1 MGIRMKD
8 EKLQG
13 HEVGEILQL
22 WNKTYGLTKI
32 FSPDHENVRNFTSQ
46 LYARLKDF
54 LREQSYLEIGIQ
66 EFSFTFAGK
75 TVYFD
80 DQAGSLPFF
89 FFKDGMASLYFS
101 HGLRKKEFNEFLD
114 ICKRESSLP
123 PEESDIVSAFWE
135 RDFVNIRYFAPD
147 EFLESQIGQD
157 VESVEYVV
165 DREDLYTGSIELDP
179 EDQKALFAGIPM
191 SECIGEIGLGPQNE
205 TTPPTEA
212 MEGSPEAAALL
223 SLAEN
228 AQLEQMLMDNRK
240 ASPDQEIISLLLEL
254 LYLEDEPLRFERTLD
269 VLLECH
275 NQFITEG
282 DFGRADDVL
291 SSLDELKNSLHPDQS
306 EKRALL
312 DAFHNK
318 LQIEVILSNIQAAY
332 EQARVHNY
340 ESLFRYLKRIG
351 PKALPLAGY
360 LFSETKSPRYQE
372 MARGILKNLGKDAP
386 VQLLDLAQKN
396 QPELTLE
403 ILEIAAERPDV
414 RTLSRLAGFLS
425 WPHPEIRK
433 SAIRALGKLQGARSA
448 KLLLAYLQDTDADI
462 RTLAIRNLAATK
474 DEAALSRI
482 LETTQE
488 KLFHQ
493 LNQKEKLAYI
503 EALAASGSP
512 AAFAVLSSLIRDVRR
527 FARGR
532 IVETGDL
539 VIAALG
545 QASDPQALIALEAGS
560 RSFHPKLKKRSKE
573 MLGRAR

>member
-1 MGIRMKD
+1 MEA

-13 HEVGEILQL
+13 REVAEILQL

-46 LYARLKDF
+46 LYERLKAF
-54 LREQSYLEIGIQ
+54 LQENSYLEIGIQ

-89 FFKDGMASLYFS
+89 FFKDGMASLYFN
-101 HGLRKKEFNEFLD
+101 HGLRKKEFIEFLD

-135 RDFVNIRYFAPD
+135 KDFVNIRYFAPD

-157 VESVEYVV
+157 VDTVEYIV
-165 DREDLYTGSIELDP
+165 DQQDLYMGRIDLGP

-191 SECIGEIGLGPQNE
+191 TESIGHD
-205 TTPPTEA
+205 TEPL
-212 MEGSPEAAALL
+212 EGSPEAAALL
-223 SLAEN
+223 SQTEN
-228 AQLEQMLMDNRK
+228 AQLEQMLMDNRQ

-254 LYLEDEPLRFERTLD
+254 LYLEDDPPRFERTLD

-275 NQFITEG
+275 NQFVTEG
-282 DFGRADDVL
+282 DFARANDIL
-291 SSLDELKNSLHPDQS
+291 ASLEELRNSLHQDQD
-306 EKRALL
+306 EKKAHL
-312 DAFHNK
+312 DAFPGK
-318 LQIEVILSNIQAAY
+318 LRIDAILADIQATY

-360 LFSETKSPRYQE
+360 LFTETKSPRYQK
-372 MARGILKNLGKDAP
+372 MAREILLCLGKDAP
-386 VQLLDLAQKN
+386 VQLLDLAQKS

-403 ILEIAAERPDV
+403 VLKIANEQPDP
-414 RTLSRLAGFLS
+414 RCLSRLAGFLS

-433 SAIRALGKLQGARSA
+433 SAIRALGKLQHARSA
-448 KLLLAYLQDTDADI
+448 KLLSACLQDTDEDI
-462 RTLAIRNLAATK
+462 RTLAIKNLKGTK
-474 DEAALSRI
+474 DDSTLNRI
-482 LETTQE
+482 LETMQS

-493 LNQKEKLAYI
+493 LSQNEKQAYI
-503 EALAASGSP
+503 ETLASSGSP
-512 AAFAVLSSLIRDVRR
+512 GAYAVLGSLIRDIRR

-532 IVETGDL
+532 IVESGYLAIATL
-539 VIAALG
+539 VQDA
-545 QASDPQALIALEAGS
+545 DPQALNALETGS
-560 RSFHPKLKKRSKE
+560 RSPHPKLKKKCTEVISKVKQ
-573 MLGRAR
+573 L